1 VIESRHFHECEVRVR
16 KLCSLFLLLLPGLA
30 LAQQPQDFSKIQVK
44 IAKVAG
50 NVYIL
55 QGSGGNIAASI
66 GDDGILLVD
75 TEYGPLGDKIL
86 AALQTVAPNQKVR
99 FVINTHYHADHTS
112 GNEFFGSRGAVIIDQ
127 TNIRKRLADGSV
139 GGNGGSVQFKQPPAP
154 KAALPVI
161 TFDDHLEVHFND
173 EQIRVMHFPAAH
185 TDGDT
190 VVYFTK
196 SNVVHMGDIF
206 VRYGLPFVDIRGG
219 GSIQGMIAACE
230 KVAATL
236 PPDVKV
242 IPGHGEVATMSD
254 VRAYTKMLKD
264 TMAVVQKALDERKT
278 LEQMKQE
285 NILAPWQNE
294 ARGFVKTDTFID
306 EVYYSLTGPNGK
318 SAKMD

>member
-1 VIESRHFHECEVRVR
+1 MR
-16 KLCSLFLLLLPGLA
+16 KICLALLLFLPGLA
-30 LAQQPQDFSKIQVK
+30 LAQQPQDFSKVQVK

-50 NVYIL
+50 NVYLL
-55 QGSGGNIAASI
+55 QGSGGNIAASV
-66 GDDGILLVD
+66 GDDGILMVD
-75 TEYGPLGDKIL
+75 TEYAPLGDKIL
-86 AALQTVAPNQKVR
+86 AALQSVAPGKKVK
-99 FVINTHYHADHTS
+99 FVINTHYHTDHTG
-112 GNEFFGSRGAVIIDQ
+112 GNAFWGSRGAVIIDQ
-127 TNIRKRLADGSV
+127 TNIRRRLADGSV
-139 GGNGGSVQFKQPPAP
+139 GGNGGAVQFKQPPQP

-161 TFDDHLEVHFND
+161 TFDDHISVYFNG

-206 VRYGLPFVDIRGG
+206 VRYGLPFIDIRGG

-264 TMAVVQKALDERKT
+264 TMAVVQKALDEHKT
-278 LEQMKQE
+278 LAQMKQE

-294 ARGFVKTDTFID
+294 ARGFVKADTFID
-306 EVYYSLTGPNGK
+306 ELYYSLTGPNAK
-318 SAKMD
+318 SVKMD

>member
-1 VIESRHFHECEVRVR
+1 MR
-16 KLCSLFLLLLPGLA
+16 KICLALLLFLPGLA
-30 LAQQPQDFSKIQVK
+30 LAQQPQDFSKVQVK

-50 NVYIL
+50 NVYLL
-55 QGSGGNIAASI
+55 QGSGGNIAASV
-66 GDDGILLVD
+66 GDDGILMVD
-75 TEYGPLGDKIL
+75 TEYAPLGDKIL
-86 AALQTVAPNQKVR
+86 AALQSVAPGKKVK
-99 FVINTHYHADHTS
+99 FVINTHYHTDHTG
-112 GNEFFGSRGAVIIDQ
+112 GNAFWGSRGAVIIDQ
-127 TNIRKRLADGSV
+127 TNIRRRLADGSV
-139 GGNGGSVQFKQPPAP
+139 GGNGGAVQFKQPPQP

-161 TFDDHLEVHFND
+161 TFDDHISVYFNG
-173 EQIRVMHFPAAH
+173 EQIRVRHFPAAH
-185 TDGDT
+185 TDGDA

-206 VRYGLPFVDIRGG
+206 VRYGLPFIDIRGG

-264 TMAVVQKALDERKT
+264 TMAVVQKALDEHKT
-278 LEQMKQE
+278 LAQMKQE

-294 ARGFVKTDTFID
+294 ARGFVKADTFID
-306 EVYYSLTGPNGK
+306 ELYYSLTGPNAK
-318 SAKMD
+318 SVKMD

>member
-1 VIESRHFHECEVRVR
+1 MR
-16 KLCSLFLLLLPGLA
+16 KICLALLLFLPGLA
-30 LAQQPQDFSKIQVK
+30 LAQQPQDFSKVQVK

-50 NVYIL
+50 NVYLL
-55 QGSGGNIAASI
+55 QGSGGNIAASV
-66 GDDGILLVD
+66 GDDGILMVD
-75 TEYGPLGDKIL
+75 TEYAPLGDKIL
-86 AALQTVAPNQKVR
+86 AALQSVAPGKKVK
-99 FVINTHYHADHTS
+99 FVINTHYHTDHTG
-112 GNEFFGSRGAVIIDQ
+112 GNAFWGSRGAVIIDQ
-127 TNIRKRLADGSV
+127 TNIRRRLADGSV

-161 TFDDHLEVHFND
+161 TFDDHIDLYFNG
-173 EQIRVMHFPAAH
+173 EQISVMHFPAAH

-206 VRYGLPFVDIRGG
+206 VRYGLPFIDIRGG

-264 TMAVVQKALDERKT
+264 TMAVVQKALDEHKT
-278 LEQMKQE
+278 LAQMKQE

-294 ARGFVKTDTFID
+294 ARGFVKADTFID
-306 EVYYSLTGPNGK
+306 ELYYSLTGPNAK
-318 SAKMD
+318 SVKMD